1 MKTTKADD
9 RIHLICEAIIAKRW
23 GDISAL
29 SDTLADY
36 VFHVYGEFIAIYLN
50 VLRQKEGKPQDWFP
64 ESLSIDSAL
73 VDEMRHFFSDYQHIT
88 KAFLTLNKQMD
99 ELRGIDKDKQPN
111 MYRHQV
117 ASILSHGHR

>member
-1 MKTTKADD
+1 MKTTIADD
-9 RIHLICEAIIAKRW
+9 RIHLICEAIIAKRL

-29 SDTLADY
+29 PEKLANY
-36 VFHVYGEFIAIYLN
+36 VFHVYNEFIAIYLN

-64 ESLSIDSAL
+64 ESLSIDPTL

-111 MYRHQV
+111 LYQHQM